1 MKNFNNC
8 LLGIEINE
16 KCFNYLKDA
25 LEQKY
30 DFTLFNDLLS
40 LPCMQ
45 FEVKHKLLLL
55 FALLEDGEIN
65 DTIINTLCSLL
76 INISARM
83 WDDFSERVEMLV
95 ESKYVLLSRSQK
107 LRLAHTIEVMY
118 AKGYEHSFDLANLI
132 YQRIAESDKDFNP
145 DSEENVRVRLAK
157 IAYSTS
163 KYNFNEKIA
172 AINTIKHHL
181 KSCGRKYLLGIVHY
195 YKGLCLKIT
204 GTTIDYKDD
213 SYYMRKAKERDF
225 ALASIYLNYGI
236 NNLET
241 SRES

>member
-30 DFTLFNDLLS
+30 DFVLFNDLLS

-45 FEVKHKLLLL
+45 FERKHKLRLLISL
-55 FALLEDGEIN
+55 IEDGEIN
-65 DTIINTLCSLL
+65 DSIIDLLCSNLV
-76 INISARM
+76 NISA
-83 WDDFSERVEMLV
+83 SEWKGYREILKSFIELNHLIM
-95 ESKYVLLSRSQK
+95 SRNQK
-107 LRLAHTIEVMY
+107 LHLAHTIEIMC
-118 AKGYEHSFDLANLI
+118 AKGYYQAFDLANII
-132 YQRIAESDKDFNP
+132 YQRISKSDKDFNP

-195 YKGLCLKIT
+195 YKGLCLKIA
-204 GTTIDYKDD
+204 GVKIGYNDD
-213 SYYMRKAKERDF
+213 VHYIQKANLRGF
-225 ALASIYLNYGI
+225 ALASMYLDYRA